1 MQDLESLITDITSS
15 LIVMLNSNNQLM
27 SYKTLDENIKI
38 QPQVSVVSTIHYILY
53 DDIKNVKLYIH
64 SPNLYSKKDYNSYMD
79 YDITIDYFD
88 KKGNPISVE
97 LDEHQKDIIIPILMS
112 DKFHHLS
119 LYVHKLIKPIIDDT
133 QITSNREN
141 VNLIL
146 KNISNRINIKN
157 KKEYLAI
164 FKGVKDLSSLN
175 KKIQYS
181 EELNKD
187 IFNLTKEDKETIS
200 LMYDFS
206 FNESLNNKKNNFI
219 HKIISKIKR

>member
-53 DDIKNVKLYIH
+53 DDIKNVELYIH

-119 LYVHKLIKPIIDDT
+119 LYAHKLIKPIIDDT

-141 VNLIL
+141 VNSIL

-164 FKGVKDLSSLN
+164 FKGVKDLSSLS

-206 FNESLNNKKNNFI
+206 FNESLNNKKKNFI